1 MIEHQNAQMLEH
13 LIDSYSS
20 FLNTHNDIHILKNVR
35 IHEKSP
41 MEWGTYLNL
50 GTKYVIWATFGI
62 TADDLYFGLF
72 NLPFIY
78 GNQQKMVIT
87 MR

>member
-1 MIEHQNAQMLEH
+1 MHTN
-13 LIDSYSS
+13 
-20 FLNTHNDIHILKNVR
+20 ILKNVTT
-35 IHEKSP
+35 HEKSP

-50 GTKYVIWATFGI
+50 GTKFVTWSTFGI

-78 GNQQKMVIT
+78 GNQQKMVIM
-87 MR
+87 MRSIDMKKKLDKDHTPKD